1 MRKYASATVT
11 SYCQGCGEPRL
22 LTRRQARRAGLCNR
36 CLYPP
41 RDVAIDDRYRR
52 FWFDRF
58 NDQELSLI
66 ASELAGYV
74 VPSAGI
80 ARQRQALVA
89 AGSIQPAKGV
99 QSAGERQPSTAAL
112 SPPR

>member
-1 MRKYASATVT
+1 VTVHDKHRK
-11 SYCQGCGEPRL
+11 
-22 LTRRQARRAGLCNR
+22 
-36 CLYPP
+36 
-41 RDVAIDDRYRR
+41 
-52 FWFDRF
+52 FWFERF

-89 AGSIQPAKGV
+89 AGSIAPSKGV
-99 QSAGERQPSTAAL
+99 QSPGERQPSTAAL